1 MQRGEDE
8 DEEEEEFEILNYYKI
23 WLLCRHNFSLLSFS
37 STHFASD
44 FFCRSSGKHGIKI
57 FGNEKCNKLELRYE
71 AIYEM
76 NDKSIY
82 G

>member
-8 DEEEEEFEILNYYKI
+8 DEEEEEEEFEILNYYKI

-44 FFCRSSGKHGIKI
+44 FFVGRAE
-57 FGNEKCNKLELRYE
+57 NMVLRFLGT
-71 AIYEM
+71 
-76 NDKSIY
+76 KSATNLSCDMKPFMK
-82 G
+82 